1 VLGLRVMITGAN
13 GLLGRALRV
22 SLDRENVDIIATGL
36 GVDRVGLHD
45 HIYENLDVTNI
56 MMVNKLLEK
65 YSPDIIVN
73 AAAITN
79 VDDCEIDKKRCEYV
93 NCDSIDHFIEYA
105 KNKNCHFIQISTD
118 FVFNGHV
125 GNYKESDTC
134 DPINQYGLS
143 KFNAEQKIIKSNI
156 NYSILRTSLLYSVA
170 QGSGGFLSWLKSNLC
185 KNKTLNLVDDQYRTP
200 TLVIDLIRSIKSVA
214 VLKKYGIFHITSGEE
229 LSIFDI
235 ASIVVDC
242 YNFDYNLINKI
253 QSDHLNQIAKRPK
266 NSGLNISKARKELN
280 FIPTNFQKSLN

>member
-1 VLGLRVMITGAN
+1 MITGAN
-13 GLLGRALRV
+13 GLLGRALRM
-22 SLDRENVDIIATGL
+22 SLDRENIDIIATGL
-36 GVDRVGLHD
+36 GSDRISSHN
-45 HIYENLDVTNI
+45 HIYENLDITNSI
-56 MMVNKLLEK
+56 MVNELLEK

-79 VDDCEIDKKRCEYV
+79 VDDCEIDKKRCQSV
-93 NCDSIDHFIEYA
+93 NCDSINHFMVYA

-125 GNYKESDTC
+125 GNYDESDNC

-143 KFNAEQKIIKSNI
+143 KFNAEKKIINSNI

-170 QGSGGFLSWLKSNLC
+170 KDEGGFLSWIKYNLC
-185 KNKTLNLVDDQYRTP
+185 ENKTLNMVDDQYRTP
-200 TLVIDLIRSIKSVA
+200 TLVIDLIHSIKSVA
-214 VLKKYGIFHITSGEE
+214 ILKKYGIFHITSGEE

-235 ASIVVDC
+235 ASIVVNY

-253 QSDHLNQIAKRPK
+253 KSDDLNQIAKRPK

-280 FIPTNFQKSLN
+280 FIPTNFKKSLN